1 MIEIQNV
8 RINIWPTFEFVQDH
22 AFAKLSQFGEFKLD
36 KRKYAYYV
44 SFNSMFQVSF
54 KMDFSYFSARL
65 FTAQSDDLKK
75 ITQQTLEGDEVGVDM
90 IIRYDPLYER
100 SGELYICSLA
110 PHKLI
115 DTVEIYV
122 VFSRVRV
129 IVDCG
134 CVCITCRDAENLCYL
149 LSRLETSVGDIY
161 TRSIFV
167 KPCQK
172 RCDCARLIA
181 SGADWSP
188 PTRKKMRHDDDDR
201 VLDDSESDSGAGAGP
216 A

>member
-1 MIEIQNV
+1 MPSGIEIQNV
-8 RINIWPTFEFVQDH
+8 RINIWPTFEFVQDD
-22 AFAKLSQFGEFKLD
+22 AFAKLSQFGEFKLE
-36 KRKYAYYV
+36 KRDVSYYFSYTSKHSTSLELAFWSATLYTKPYDNPEKYVPERLDGFCGAIHYV
-44 SFNSMFQVSF
+44 SPYGSCG
-54 KMDFSYFSARL
+54 DFR
-65 FTAQSDDLKK
+65 
-75 ITQQTLEGDEVGVDM
+75 
-90 IIRYDPLYER
+90 
-100 SGELYICSLA
+100 ICSLG

-134 CVCITCRDAENLCYL
+134 CVCITCRDAENLRYL
-149 LSRLETSVGDIY
+149 LSRLETSDGDIY
-161 TRSIFV
+161 ARSISV
-167 KPCQK
+167 KPCRK

-188 PTRKKMRHDDDDR
+188 PIRKKMRHDDDDR
-201 VLDDSESDSGAGAGP
+201 VLDDSESDSGAGAGAGP